1 MWFLT
6 QEGIDR
12 YDGKTVKHY
21 TVLDGNMEVAPHVN
35 LNWLY
40 TDSSHTLWTVGR
52 KGRVFRYDAVCDRF
66 LMVYKFPGLQDTETA
81 TLHYACMDNND
92 RIWLCHGDSIVRY
105 DIRTGTTER
114 LNSPSTENI
123 TAFTQKDSTY
133 FFIGTSN
140 GLLQVRE
147 KEGVLETVTG
157 ACTDNIRTPVSELY
171 FHTGS
176 KKLFVGTFKE
186 GILMYD
192 TQAAPAVVADGT
204 LQNVGINRIAPF
216 GERQLLIA
224 TGGRGVYRLDV
235 DSLGAKPYITAD
247 YGSYNGMNG
256 NNINDIY
263 VDEDGRIWRP
273 TILLVSLYAMTV
285 IGVTNGSST
294 RTVIAVRW
302 LMTRCMMSFGTVR
315 VTCGSLPVM
324 ESACLTAPQ
333 DDGGRSSAIPN
344 A

>member
-1 MWFLT
+1 M
-6 QEGIDR
+6 
-12 YDGKTVKHY
+12 
-21 TVLDGNMEVAPHVN
+21 
-35 LNWLY
+35 
-40 TDSSHTLWTVGR
+40 
-52 KGRVFRYDAVCDRF
+52 
-66 LMVYKFPGLQDTETA
+66 
-81 TLHYACMDNND
+81 
-92 RIWLCHGDSIVRY
+92 
-105 DIRTGTTER
+105 
-114 LNSPSTENI
+114 
-123 TAFTQKDSTY
+123 
-133 FFIGTSN
+133 
-140 GLLQVRE
+140 
-147 KEGVLETVTG
+147 LETVTG

-263 VDEDGRIWRP
+263 VDEDGRIWMANYP
-273 TILLVSLYAMTV
+273 T
-285 IGVTNGSST
+285 GVTVRNDRYRSYKWLKHSHGNSSSLANDQVHDVIRDGEGDLWFATCNGISMLNSTTGRWRSFLSNSERITDDDNHIFLTLCEISPGIIWAGGYTSGIYSIDKRTETVKYISPYSLAGIRPDQYINDIKKIPEGMYGREAITTSSVSIPKPVPCACI
-294 RTVIAVRW
+294 RGWVRSPPY
-302 LMTRCMMSFGTVR
+302 RRRIRIG
-315 VTCGSLPVM
+315 CGSVPPW
-324 ESACLTAPQ
+324 AYICLTSN
-333 DDGGRSSAIPN
+333 GGITVV
-344 A
+344 